1 MSYRTA
7 DCIELF
13 SSIQG
18 EGMLVGLRQVF
29 LRFHG
34 CNLSCDYC
42 DTVTPAPPATCQL
55 EGTPGRRDFHPAHN
69 PVTLDRIV
77 AVLEGW
83 QRGWPG
89 LHHSLSLTG
98 GEPLLHHATLQEWLP
113 VLRNY
118 IPIYL
123 ETNGVL
129 PSALE
134 SLIHHIDH
142 ISMDIK
148 LPSTSHC
155 GDQWGHH
162 LDFLRVA
169 HRKNLFVK
177 TVIGTSTEE
186 WEISRTCEIIAAVDR
201 TIPLILQPITD
212 REGKVTIPPQL
223 VLELQELAYRH
234 LAEVRVIPQTHRFMG
249 QL

>member
-1 MSYRTA
+1 MSNRTA

-18 EGMLVGLRQVF
+18 EGMMVGLRQVF

-98 GEPLLHHATLQEWLP
+98 GEPLL
-113 VLRNY
+113 R
-118 IPIYL
+118 
-123 ETNGVL
+123 
-129 PSALE
+129 
-134 SLIHHIDH
+134 
-142 ISMDIK
+142 
-148 LPSTSHC
+148 
-155 GDQWGHH
+155 
-162 LDFLRVA
+162 
-169 HRKNLFVK
+169 
-177 TVIGTSTEE
+177 
-186 WEISRTCEIIAAVDR
+186 
-201 TIPLILQPITD
+201 
-212 REGKVTIPPQL
+212 
-223 VLELQELAYRH
+223 RH
-234 LAEVRVIPQTHRFMG
+234 LADLVRQLDAAREGVVLAYGQRRSTFLPQVWEQVSDAHEFLRHLKAKAGLAPDFWSSEIRISRYSVEKWSEE
-249 QL
+249 

>member
-1 MSYRTA
+1 MSNRTA

-42 DTVTPAPPATCQL
+42 DTVSPAPPAVCQL
-55 EGTPGRRDFHPAHN
+55 EGTPGRRDFLPAAN
-69 PVTLDRIV
+69 PVALNRIV
-77 AVLEGW
+77 GILEGW
-83 QRGWPG
+83 ERGWPG

-98 GEPLLHHATLQEWLP
+98 GEPLLNHETLQEWLP
-113 VLRNY
+113 VLRRQL
-118 IPIYL
+118 PIYL

-129 PSALE
+129 HSALE
-134 SLIHHIDH
+134 SVIQHIDH
-142 ISMDIK
+142 VSMDIK
-148 LPSTSHC
+148 LPSTSNC
-155 GDQWGHH
+155 GDLWDRHRE
-162 LDFLRVA
+162 FLRVA
-169 HRKNLFVK
+169 RDKKLFVK
-177 TVIGTSTEE
+177 TVIGSCTEE
-186 WEISRTCEIIAAVDR
+186 WEISRTCETIAAIDR
-201 TIPLILQPITD
+201 TIPLILQPVTD
-212 REGKVTIPPQL
+212 REGGVSIPPKL
-223 VLELQELAYRH
+223 VLELQELACRY